1 MAEKYILKGISCSGC
16 AARIGQTI
24 KDLPGV
30 EGASIDMDESVL
42 TVYGIVP
49 DLQIITGIVQKIEPG
64 VEVERLDSAKVQKEK
79 IQGGSILSSL
89 GERDN
94 LIELGQIMISAV
106 LFAVGLLFAPF
117 FEATPWSAG
126 YYAVFGAAYITA
138 GWTVIRSAFGNIL
151 NGNLFDEFFLM
162 TLATFAAIAL
172 GFLGEAVGVMLF
184 YRTGEFLQELAASRS
199 RRSIKSLLASKPV
212 EANLLKDGQLEKV
225 SPETVKVGEVIL
237 VKPGE
242 KIPLDGRV
250 LSGNS
255 QVDTSPLTG
264 EPVPV
269 RASEGKELYAGTVN
283 LTGNV
288 ELEVTSAYR
297 DTTIARVLEMVEFA
311 VSQKSPTE
319 RFITRFAKYY
329 TPSVVMMAV
338 LVAIVP
344 PLAGFGTFGE
354 WIYRAL
360 VLLIISCPCA
370 LVVSIP
376 LGYFGGIGAASKSG
390 LLVKG
395 GNVLDALNGVK
406 TVIFDKTGT
415 LTQGVF
421 KVTSVVPAEGVNE
434 EELLENAAL
443 AELHSNHPIARSIL
457 EACKEKPSAQGMS
470 MQEIPGNGI
479 RAEQD
484 GSVILAGKASLL
496 VSEGIEVPGTEE
508 NNTVVHVARNGKYL
522 GYLVISDVIR
532 EDARQAIANLR
543 KIGIEAIYMLTGDIE
558 KVASS
563 VSSSLGLDGYRA
575 GLLPDQKVSEVERII
590 EERGGKVLFAGDG
603 INDAPSLATAHVGVA
618 MGGLGSAAA
627 VETADL
633 VILSDRP
640 SEIADA
646 ITIAGKTRRIVW
658 ENIFMALGVKAVI
671 MAMGL
676 AGIAGLW
683 EAIFA
688 DVGVALLAVLNSTRT
703 IGLARSLKK

>member
-1 MAEKYILKGISCSGC
+1 MKRYKLAGLSCGGC
-16 AARIGQTI
+16 AAKIEQVI
-24 KDLPGV
+24 LDIPGV
-30 EGASIDMDESVL
+30 EGASIDMDGAIL
-42 TVYGIVP
+42 TIYGTP
-49 DLQIITGIVQKIEPG
+49 PELQIVTSIVQKIEPG
-64 VEVERLDSAKVQKEK
+64 VVVERLDTRKEQNK
-79 IQGGSILSSL
+79 ELQAGSILSSL
-89 GERDN
+89 GEREN
-94 LIELGQIMISAV
+94 LVEMAQIIISA
-106 LFAVGLLFAPF
+106 LLFAAGLIF
-117 FEATPWSAG
+117 GNSLEATPWSTG
-126 YYAVFGAAYITA
+126 YYAVFAAAYLIA

-151 NGNLFDEFFLM
+151 KGNLFDEFFLM

-184 YRTGEFLQELAASRS
+184 YRTGEFLQELAASHS

-212 EANLLKDGQLEKV
+212 KANILKNGELKEV
-225 SPETVKVGEVIL
+225 SPETVKVGDVIL

-242 KIPLDGRV
+242 KIPLDGKV
-250 LSGNS
+250 LKGYS

-269 RASEGKELYAGTVN
+269 QAFEGKSLYAGTVN
-283 LTGNV
+283 LSGNV
-288 ELEVTSAYR
+288 ELEVTSDYR

-329 TPSVVMMAV
+329 TPSVVMMAL

-344 PLAGFGTFGE
+344 PLAGFGAFGE

-421 KVTSVVPAEGVNE
+421 KVTSIVPADGVIQK
-434 EELLENAAL
+434 ELLENAAL

-457 EACKEKPSAQGMS
+457 EACKEKPSAQGMT

-479 RAEQD
+479 RAEKD
-484 GSVILAGKASLL
+484 GAVILAGKASLL
-496 VSEGIEVPGTEE
+496 ISEGIEVPGTEE

-522 GYLVISDVIR
+522 GYIVISDVIR

-563 VSSSLGLDGYRA
+563 VSSYLGLDGYRA
-575 GLLPDQKVSEVERII
+575 GLLPDQKVNEVKKIL
-590 EERGGKVLFAGDG
+590 EERRGKVLFAGDG

-640 SEIADA
+640 SEVADA

-658 ENIFMALGVKAVI
+658 ENIFMALGVKAVV
-671 MAMGL
+671 MAMGM

-688 DVGVALLAVLNSTRT
+688 DVGVALLAVLNSART
-703 IGLARSLKK
+703 IGLARSMKK

>member
-1 MAEKYILKGISCSGC
+1 MKRYKLAGFICSGC
-16 AARIGQTI
+16 AAKIEQAI
-24 KDLPGV
+24 LDFPEV
-30 EGASIDMDESVL
+30 EGASIDMDESIL
-42 TVYGIVP
+42 TIYGIAP
-49 DLQIITGIVQKIEPG
+49 DKEIVTSIVQKIEPG
-64 VEVERLDSAKVQKEK
+64 VEVERLDSRKDQKK
-79 IQGGSILSSL
+79 DLQTVSILSSL
-89 GERDN
+89 REREN
-94 LIELGQIMISAV
+94 LVELAQILISAV
-106 LFAVGLLFAPF
+106 LFAVGLILQPVL
-117 FEATPWSAG
+117 EATPWSAG
-126 YYAVFGAAYITA
+126 YYAVFGAVYITA

-151 NGNLFDEFFLM
+151 KGNLFDEFFLM

-172 GFLGEAVGVMLF
+172 GFLGEAVGVMIF
-184 YRTGEFLQELAASRS
+184 YRTGEFFQELAASRS
-199 RRSIKSLLASKPV
+199 RRSIKSLLASKPMK
-212 EANLLKDGQLEKV
+212 ANMLGNGELQEV

-242 KIPLDGRV
+242 KIPLDGKV
-250 LSGNS
+250 LKGHS

-269 RASEGKELYAGTVN
+269 QAFEGESLYAGTVN
-283 LTGNV
+283 LSGNV

-311 VSQKSPTE
+311 VSRKSPTE

-329 TPSVVMMAV
+329 TPSVVMMAI

-344 PLAGFGTFGE
+344 PVAGLGTFGE

-395 GNVLDALNGVK
+395 GNVLDTLNDVK

-415 LTQGVF
+415 LTQGIF
-421 KVTSVVPAEGVNE
+421 KVTSIVPADGVIQK
-434 EELLENAAL
+434 ELLENAAL

-457 EACKEKPSAQGMS
+457 EACKEKPSAQGMT

-479 RAEQD
+479 RAEKD

-496 VSEGIEVPGTEE
+496 ISEGIEVPGTEE
-508 NNTVVHVARNGKYL
+508 NNTVVHVARNGQYL
-522 GYLVISDVIR
+522 GYIVISDVIR

-563 VSSSLGLDGYRA
+563 VSSYLGLDGYRA
-575 GLLPDQKVSEVERII
+575 GLLPDQKVSEVEKIL
-590 EERGGKVLFAGDG
+590 EERRGKVLFAGDG
-603 INDAPSLATAHVGVA
+603 INDAPSLATAHIGVA

-640 SEIADA
+640 SEVADA

-658 ENIFMALGVKAVI
+658 ENIFMALVVKAVV
-671 MAMGL
+671 MAMGM

-688 DVGVALLAVLNSTRT
+688 DVGVALLAVLNSART
-703 IGLARSLKK
+703 IGLARSMKK